1 MAQRKSGIQKS
12 LEKNFDMKAVMMVAV
27 ALFVIW
33 FAFLGWDYIS
43 SNADINAA
51 LIQPIMEADLL
62 VFGVVVVLFLALIGY
77 IAKRKKLT
85 KKR

>member
-1 MAQRKSGIQKS
+1 MARQSGIQKS
-12 LEKNFDMKAVMMVAV
+12 LEKNFDMKAIMMVLTG
-27 ALFVIW
+27 LFVIW
-33 FAFLGWDYIS
+33 FALLGWEYIT

-62 VFGVVVVLFLALIGY
+62 VFGVVVVLFLAVIGY
-77 IAKRKKLT
+77 VAKRKKLT